1 MIEQPPLGVGIV
13 YTPALEPL
21 LQGEAD
27 VVDVIEVE
35 PQTYWFKD
43 SPSGGSYRLDDV
55 AFARL
60 AEFPQAKIVHG
71 LACAVGGTAPPE
83 RRQLD
88 RFAESI
94 KRLGAPWASEH
105 LSFNRVPGDH
115 RYDGTGFLLP
125 PLQVPRTVALA
136 ARHLRLLRESLPVP
150 VAFETGVN
158 YLRCQSG
165 EMSDGRF
172 FARVAQEADCGIL
185 LDLHN
190 LWTNERNGRQAVL
203 DALAEMPLERVWEV
217 HLAGGDSL
225 HGYWIDAHSGLV
237 PEPVM
242 DLAREVLP
250 CLPNLKAVI
259 FEIIDD
265 YLPVKGLGIGELQ
278 EQMRQIR
285 SLWAGR
291 SDQESPK
298 WSMPGDTGPV
308 VSARMA
314 VSPAGWETAIGK
326 LVAGRQPDSALE
338 RRLARDPGI
347 AIYRELI
354 VSVRGGMIVSLLT
367 LTHRLLVVRLGT
379 ERTLQLLRGFWAA
392 APPEQFAAAEARNFA
407 GYLAQLSLEIPLLD
421 EVLQFELA
429 AHRVVA
435 TQQPQRLEFDLDP
448 RPALDALREGHAPP
462 PDIVRGRFELLIEP

>member
-1 MIEQPPLGVGIV
+1 LIHQPPLGVGIV

-21 LQGEAD
+21 LQSEAG

-43 SPSGGSYRLDDV
+43 RPSGSSYRLDEA
-55 AFARL
+55 AFDRL

-71 LACAVGGTAPPE
+71 LGCAVGGTARPE
-83 RRQLD
+83 QPQLE

-94 KRLGAPWASEH
+94 RRLGAPWASEH
-105 LSFNRVPGDH
+105 LSFNRVPGNKRH
-115 RYDGTGFLLP
+115 DGTGFLLP

-136 ARHLRLLRESLPVP
+136 VRNLRLLRQSLPVP

-158 YLRCQSG
+158 YLQGQSG

-172 FARVAQEADCGIL
+172 FARIAEGADCGIL

-190 LWTNERNGRQAVL
+190 LWTNECNGRQAVL

-217 HLAGGDSL
+217 HVAGGDAL
-225 HGYWIDAHSGLV
+225 RGYWIDAHSGLV
-237 PEPVM
+237 PKPVM
-242 DLAREVLP
+242 DLARGVLP
-250 CLPNLKAVI
+250 RLPNLKAVI

-265 YLPVKGLGIGELQ
+265 YLPVKGLGIAQLSEQLQ
-278 EQMRQIR
+278 EIR
-285 SLWAGR
+285 ALWDGR
-291 SDQESPK
+291 DKGGAARRSQA
-298 WSMPGDTGPV
+298 TGIRPTV
-308 VSARMA
+308 RARGS
-314 VSPAGWETAIGK
+314 VPPAGWETAIGN
-326 LVAGRQPDSALE
+326 LVAGREPESALE

-347 AIYRELI
+347 GIYRELI

-367 LTHRLLVVRLGT
+367 LTHRLLVLRLGSQ
-379 ERTLQLLRGFWAA
+379 RTLELLQGFWAA
-392 APPEQFAAAEARNFA
+392 TPPDQFASAEIQNFA
-407 GYLAQLSLEIPLLD
+407 GYLAQQELAIPTLD

-435 TQQPQRLEFDLDP
+435 TNRPQCLHFDLDP
-448 RPALDALREGHAPP
+448 RPVLEALREGRPPP
-462 PDIVRGRFELLIEP
+462 PDVVRGRYELVIEP